1 MTSIDA
7 MVFHRP
13 NQPLISETLELRAP
27 QRGEVLVRMMASGV
41 CHSDLHVLNGDWP
54 MPENRPIVLGHEGA
68 GVVEAIGEAVVDV
81 AVGDHVA
88 LSWFAPCRRCDACLS
103 GNASTCRNTRALEN
117 SLPDGSSPLRSA
129 NDTVI
134 DPFLGIATFASSAVV
149 PESAVVKIPDAV
161 PFPVAALIGC
171 AVTTG
176 FGAVVRAA
184 KVTPGE
190 SAVVLGCG
198 GVGQALISALRLVGA
213 TPIIAVDLSDERLA
227 LAAALGA
234 TVTIDGGSSDIDI
247 QVDEITQGGADFAF
261 EAIGRPKTIELLP
274 NLIRAGGK
282 AILVGLTS
290 TGARASFEPA
300 ALVDQGKTLIGCNYG
315 DSVPS
320 IDFPRIARLYL
331 AGALPLDRLIGRVI
345 SLGEVNSAL
354 DDLKA
359 GHGLRTIID
368 YS

>member
-1 MTSIDA
+1 M
-7 MVFHRP
+7 
-13 NQPLISETLELRAP
+13 
-27 QRGEVLVRMMASGV
+27 
-41 CHSDLHVLNGDWP
+41 
-54 MPENRPIVLGHEGA
+54 
-68 GVVEAIGEAVVDV
+68 
-81 AVGDHVA
+81 
-88 LSWFAPCRRCDACLS
+88 
-103 GNASTCRNTRALEN
+103 
-117 SLPDGSSPLRSA
+117 
-129 NDTVI
+129 I